1 MKNFT
6 KFKSFID
13 KEQKM
18 KAINKIVLVS
28 LVAANVAFASGI
40 PVVDAAANAQIMQ
53 QNIKQV
59 LEWSKE
65 AKRWTDTALHYKSQ
79 LEAYA
84 KELEAQSGIRDAVS
98 FLQDAKDIYEEAKA
112 TGQNLSEIRDFVS
125 DAANIKNSLSS
136 KAKELM
142 NKYFEY
148 DRCVRYSENK
158 QQNICYQKQAAVV
171 DNIIFLNERSN
182 NISSYTKDLNKL
194 AKKLKNSKDVKE
206 SADIGN
212 AIQLKVALLQAE
224 KIQIDLMNDK
234 KERNKE
240 VIEEREKA
248 EALQQWNA
256 RANKELFKD

>member
-1 MKNFT
+1 
-6 KFKSFID
+6 
-13 KEQKM
+13 M
-18 KAINKIVLVS
+18 KAFKRAIAIGL
-28 LVAANVAFASGI
+28 AIANSAFSGGI
-40 PVVDAAANAQIMQ
+40 PVVDAAANSQMMQ
-53 QNIKQV
+53 QNVKQV
-59 LEWSKE
+59 LEWAKE

-98 FLQDAKDIYEEAKA
+98 FLQDAKDIYDEAKA
-112 TGQNLSEIRDFVS
+112 VGKNISEIKDFVS
-125 DAANIKNSLSS
+125 DVANIKNSLSG

-148 DRCVRYSENK
+148 DRCNRYSSAQ
-158 QQNICYQKQAAVV
+158 QQNICYQKQSSVV
-171 DNIIFLNERSN
+171 ENIVFLNERSE

-248 EALQQWNA
+248 EALKQWNTS
-256 RANKELFKD
+256 LGDDFFKGN